1 MKISL
6 SSFLQLRFNIFMCK
20 KLGWRITSFYITVLG
35 KLYFFFKRK
44 EKRKIKSSVKEVFA
58 GRKSR
63 SEIRSIARNVFRGIV
78 SHYYEKFFN
87 AYSSPETLRAFVKT
101 HIESTGIAAIEKGLS
116 RGRGVLL
123 ITGHIGGIEL
133 IPAFLCDKKYPVT
146 MIVRFSSGHMRNTA
160 MKQSNNFS
168 TRIIDADNTP
178 NIIKAIF
185 DNLKENRVVLTQCDE
200 IDEWRPSKN
209 NRISFL
215 GKEINLDRTMNI
227 ISKRGGAFVV
237 FGIMHRNCNHRY
249 KFIST
254 SMGEIKKQ
262 FKQLT
267 DASVGEIVLKYLEQ
281 YIYTYPEG
289 WYQWK
294 KYPSIKQIPSSGKM
308 VEKPLYL
315 PQLRPSFGKVA

>member
-1 MKISL
+1 MRINL

-44 EKRKIKSSVKEVFA
+44 EKRKIKNSVKEVFA
-58 GRKSR
+58 GQKSR
-63 SEIRSIARNVFRGIV
+63 SEIRSIVRGIFRGIV

-87 AYSSPETLRAFVKT
+87 AYSSPATLRAFVKT
-101 HIESTGIAAIEKGLS
+101 HMESTGLTAIEKGLS
-116 RGRGVLL
+116 RGKGVLL
-123 ITGHIGGIEL
+123 ITGHAGGIEL

-160 MKQSNNFS
+160 MKQSNSFS

-215 GKEINLDRTMNI
+215 GKEINLDRTINI
-227 ISKRGGAFVV
+227 ISKRGGASIV
-237 FGIMHRNCNHRY
+237 FGIMHRKHNYRY

-254 SMGEIKKQ
+254 SMGEIKKE

-267 DASVGEIVLKYLEQ
+267 DASIGEIVLKCLEQ
-281 YIYTYPEG
+281 YIYNHPEG

-294 KYPSIKQIPSSGKM
+294 KYSAIKQIPSSGIM

-315 PQLRPSFGKVA
+315 PQLSPSFGRVA

>member
-1 MKISL
+1 M
-6 SSFLQLRFNIFMCK
+6 
-20 KLGWRITSFYITVLG
+20 
-35 KLYFFFKRK
+35 
-44 EKRKIKSSVKEVFA
+44 
-58 GRKSR
+58 
-63 SEIRSIARNVFRGIV
+63 
-78 SHYYEKFFN
+78 
-87 AYSSPETLRAFVKT
+87 
-101 HIESTGIAAIEKGLS
+101 ESTGLTAIKKGLS

-123 ITGHIGGIEL
+123 ITGHVGGIEL

-160 MKQSNNFS
+160 MKQSNHFS

-178 NIIKAIF
+178 NVVKAIF
-185 DNLKENRVVLTQCDE
+185 DNLRENRVVLTQCDE

-215 GKEINLDRTMNI
+215 GKEINLDKTMNI
-227 ISKRGGAFVV
+227 ISKRGGASVV
-237 FGIMHRNCNHRY
+237 FGIMHRDHNHRY

-254 SMGEIKKQ
+254 SMEEIKKQ

-281 YIYTYPEG
+281 YIYNHPAG

-294 KYPSIKQIPSSGKM
+294 KYPSIKQIPSSGVM
-308 VEKPLYL
+308 VEKPSYI
-315 PQLRPSFGKVA
+315 PQLRPSFGKVWRLFRPY